1 MESVAAAAAAAA
13 EEEEEERGPKGRQ
26 AHVFVRLVEGARE
39 CTKMSGIKFWCERKR
54 GLDTPSQNYA
64 LIPLLPLLYY
74 ISIRDP
80 CLMRC
85 WVPSF
90 PSSHATKSQ
99 GDRGLSVPVR
109 LSGSRS
115 RVHGAKKKER

>member
-1 MESVAAAAAAAA
+1 MESVAAAAAAEE

-64 LIPLLPLLYY
+64 LIPCFLYCTTLAY
-74 ISIRDP
+74 EI
-80 CLMRC
+80 L
-85 WVPSF
+85 
-90 PSSHATKSQ
+90 A
-99 GDRGLSVPVR
+99 
-109 LSGSRS
+109 
-115 RVHGAKKKER
+115 